1 MNGYKVFLM
10 TQKTT
15 ENLNHISFED
25 AIDELEDIVVK
36 LEEGEVDLDSLVS
49 EYRRGAKLL
58 SHCRSKVSSAEIHI
72 KEVDE
77 AGDLSKE
84 NSSDAE

>member
-1 MNGYKVFLM
+1 MNRYKVILM
-10 TQKTT
+10 TQKRT
-15 ENLNHISFED
+15 ENLEHLSFED

-49 EYRRGAKLL
+49 EYRRGAVLL
-58 SHCRSKVSSAEIHI
+58 NHCRSKVNSAEIHI

-77 AGDLSKE
+77 AGVLSKE
-84 NSSDAE
+84 NSSDAD